1 MEESQDRIK
10 CPNCE
15 NEYSSK
21 FNYCPYCS
29 QKNID
34 TDPKLIHFFSEFL
47 SANFNLDSKIFITI
61 KSLLLKPAEL
71 SKEFMAGKREKY
83 ITPVKLYLFIS
94 LIYFF
99 ILSGDFSDKSQAVE
113 INGPDTVAADSSDI
127 SITIDDVEPDT
138 LKGFDKILYHK
149 LKVMKTPAGKKV
161 LMEKFNK
168 NISLGM
174 FVFIPFTAFLFF
186 ILFRSRIRY
195 YLPNLIFTLHLQSL
209 LFLWFIVFNIIGF
222 MFDYT
227 ILDFAKI
234 LFIIY
239 IIFRWIKSFYKTTTF
254 NTIWR
259 MILFFGTYFVF
270 LLIYLGTIMG
280 ISMWFID

>member
-1 MEESQDRIK
+1 
-10 CPNCE
+10 
-15 NEYSSK
+15 
-21 FNYCPYCS
+21 
-29 QKNID
+29 
-34 TDPKLIHFFSEFL
+34 
-47 SANFNLDSKIFITI
+47 
-61 KSLLLKPAEL
+61 
-71 SKEFMAGKREKY
+71 MAGKREKY

-99 ILSGDFSDKSQAVE
+99 ILSGNFSDKPQAVKMNE
-113 INGPDTVAADSSDI
+113 PDTVAADYSDI
-127 SITIDDVEPDT
+127 SITIDDVETDT
-138 LKGFDKILYHK
+138 LNGFDKLLYHK
-149 LKVMKTPAGKKV
+149 LNVMKTPAGEKV
-161 LMEKFNK
+161 LMEKFNE

-209 LFLWFIVFNIIGF
+209 LFLWFIVFNIIEF
-222 MFDYT
+222 MFDYP

-239 IIFRWIKSFYKTTTF
+239 IIFRWIKSFYETTTF
-254 NTIWR
+254 KTIWR
-259 MILFFGTYFVF
+259 MILFFGTYSIF